1 MSLNIPNNI
10 QVIFDRLRSDAQQEL
25 TNVNVWT
32 RNNFFSALLAACAGR
47 FRALYQVFITAIDDA
62 AIPLTAKDEYLD
74 LWAELRGI
82 TRLPASSAKGYVNF
96 AATDNVTIA
105 ESSVLRDDTGLEY
118 IVQSDST
125 DTTQVL
131 SLTSLTRVGSSATA
145 TTSEPHL
152 LATGQSVTI
161 SGAVETAYNG
171 TYVVTATSNY
181 TFTFTVTGS
190 PTSPATGTI
199 LATSR
204 YVRVEVESAE
214 DGVIY
219 NKENGANINISTPL
233 PFLSDI
239 GYVIYDGLNG
249 GADEETDNRLQ
260 LRNKL
265 AWQYPIAFFS
275 KTFLEQKA
283 LELQFVERVFVQE
296 ITPGIGDT
304 TVYFTSNTTTNAQPT
319 ASQVSAFQAHL
330 GQFRPAHMDA
340 SGFILNAATA
350 VPVNITITSLVPN
363 NGSLKTAI
371 NESLREWFN
380 LEVEP
385 GQDILVSQLYGVIYR
400 TVDLEQGESP
410 KTFTISL
417 PSGDVSIALNE
428 KAVLGGVT
436 YA

>member
-1 MSLNIPNNI
+1 MALNIPNNI

-47 FRALYQVFITAIDDA
+47 FRALYQVFLTAIEDA
-62 AIPLTAKDEYLD
+62 AIPLTAKDEYLEQ
-74 LWAELRGI
+74 WAELRGI
-82 TRLPASSAKGYVNF
+82 ERLPASSAKGYVNF
-96 AATDNVTIA
+96 GATDSVTIS
-105 ESSVLRDDTGLEY
+105 ESSVLRDDIGLEY
-118 IVQSDST
+118 IVQTEAS

-131 SLTSLTRVGSSATA
+131 VLSSLTRVGSSAAA
-145 TTSEPHL
+145 TTAEPHL
-152 LATGQSVTI
+152 LATGQSVVI
-161 SGAVETAYNG
+161 SGANQPEYNG
-171 TYVVTATSNY
+171 TFVITATSNY
-181 TFTFTVTGS
+181 TFTFSVTGS

-199 LATSR
+199 LATCR

-214 DGVIY
+214 NGVIY

-233 PFLSDI
+233 PFLSDV
-239 GYVIYDGLNG
+239 GYVVYDGLNG
-249 GADEETDNRLQ
+249 GADEETDSRLQ

-275 KTFLEQKA
+275 KSFLEQKA
-283 LELQFVERVFVQE
+283 FELSFVERVFVQE

-304 TVYFTSNTTTNAQPT
+304 TVYFTSNTTTNSQPT
-319 ASQVSAFQAHL
+319 AAEVSAFQAHL
-330 GQFRPAHMDA
+330 SQFRPAHMDA

-350 VPVNITITSLVPN
+350 VPVNVTINSITPN

-371 NESLREWFN
+371 NEALREWFN

-400 TVDLEQGESP
+400 TVDVEQGGSP

-417 PSGDVSIALNE
+417 PSSNVEIALNE

-436 YA
+436 YT